1 MKLVIDNL
9 HFSYHPK
16 SGKIFNGFNLSV
28 EEGEI
33 LAILGSSGCGKSTL
47 LRIISGLE
55 ESAQGTIKVGNT
67 TLQDQSVFVPVEKRN
82 VGFVFQDYALFPFMT
97 VKQNI
102 KFGMKKPSSDRL
114 YQLLEL
120 THLKGLEKRYPH
132 ELSGGQQQRA
142 ALARTLASKPGL
154 LLMDEPFSNL
164 DTNLVDELRKDLK
177 QIIKSQK
184 ITTVLVT
191 HNKADADYLADKIVQ
206 LSMPCGRF
214 L

>member
-1 MKLVIDNL
+1 MKLIIDNL

-16 SGKIFNGFNLSV
+16 AEKIFNGFSLSV

-33 LAILGSSGCGKSTL
+33 LAVLGSSGCGKSTL

-55 ESAQGTIKVGNT
+55 ESAQGTIRVGNT
-67 TLQDQSVFVPVEKRN
+67 TFQDQSVFVPVEKRN

-97 VKQNI
+97 VEQNI
-102 KFGMKKPSSDRL
+102 KFGMKKPSSEQL

-120 THLKGLEKRYPH
+120 THLKGLEKRYLH
-132 ELSGGQQQRA
+132 ELSGGQQQRV
-142 ALARTLASKPGL
+142 ALARTLASKPAL
-154 LLMDEPFSNL
+154 LLLDEPFSNL
-164 DTNLVDELRKDLK
+164 DSNLVDELRMYLK

-191 HNKADADYLADKIVQ
+191 HNKDDADYLADKTVQ
-206 LSMPCGRF
+206 LSE
-214 L
+214 

>member
-9 HFSYHPK
+9 HFSYNPEV
-16 SGKIFNGFNLSV
+16 GKIFSGFNLSV

-33 LAILGSSGCGKSTL
+33 LAVLGSSGCGKSTL

-55 ESAQGTIKVGNT
+55 ENAQGTIRVGHT
-67 TLQDQSVFVPVEKRN
+67 TFQDKSTFVPVEKRN

-97 VKQNI
+97 VEQNI
-102 KFGMKKPSSDRL
+102 KFGMKKPYADRVN
-114 YQLLEL
+114 QLLEL
-120 THLKGLEKRYPH
+120 THLNGLEKRYPH

-142 ALARTLASKPGL
+142 ALARTLASKPSL

-164 DTNLVDELRKDLK
+164 DANLVDELRKDLK

-206 LSMPCGRF
+206 LSA
-214 L
+214 

>member
-1 MKLVIDNL
+1 MNLVIDNL

-16 SGKIFNGFNLSV
+16 AGKIFNGFNLSV

-55 ESAQGTIKVGNT
+55 ENSQGTIRVGNAT
-67 TLQDQSVFVPVEKRN
+67 FQDQSVFVPVEKRN
-82 VGFVFQDYALFPFMT
+82 IGFVFQDYALFPFMT
-97 VKQNI
+97 VEQNI
-102 KFGMKKPSSDRL
+102 KFGMKKPSSDQL
-114 YQLLEL
+114 HQLLEL

-142 ALARTLASKPGL
+142 ALARTLASKPAL

-164 DTNLVDELRKDLK
+164 DANLVDELRKDLK

-191 HNKADADYLADKIVQ
+191 HNKADADFLADKIIQ
-206 LSMPCGRF
+206 LSAS
-214 L
+214 

>member
-1 MKLVIDNL
+1 MKLVIENL
-9 HFSYHPK
+9 HFSYHQK
-16 SGKIFNGFNLSV
+16 TGKIFNGFNLSV

-33 LAILGSSGCGKSTL
+33 AAVLGSSGCGKSTL

-55 ESAQGTIKVGNT
+55 ESADGTIKVGNT
-67 TLQDQSVFVPVEKRN
+67 TFQDQSVFVPVERRN

-97 VKQNI
+97 VEQNI
-102 KFGMKKPSSDRL
+102 KFGMKKPSPDQL

-120 THLKGLEKRYPH
+120 THLTGLGKRYPH
-132 ELSGGQQQRA
+132 ELSGGQQQRT
-142 ALARTLASKPGL
+142 ALARTLASKPSL

-164 DTNLVDELRKDLK
+164 DSGLVEELRKDLK

-191 HNKADADYLADKIVQ
+191 HNKADADFLADKIIH
-206 LSMPCGRF
+206 LSS
-214 L
+214 

>member
-16 SGKIFNGFNLSV
+16 AGKIFNGFNLSV
-28 EEGEI
+28 EEGRI
-33 LAILGSSGCGKSTL
+33 LAVLGSSGCGKSTL

-55 ESAQGTIKVGNT
+55 ESAQGTISVGNT
-67 TLQDQSVFVPVEKRN
+67 IFQDQSVFVPVEKRN
-82 VGFVFQDYALFPFMT
+82 IGFVFQDYALFPFMT
-97 VKQNI
+97 VEQNI
-102 KFGMKKPSSDRL
+102 KFGMKKPSFDQFHRL
-114 YQLLEL
+114 LDL

-132 ELSGGQQQRA
+132 ELSGGQQQRT
-142 ALARTLASKPGL
+142 ALARTLASMPAL

-164 DTNLVDELRKDLK
+164 DANLVDELRKDLK

-191 HNKADADYLADKIVQ
+191 HNKADADYLADKIIQ
-206 LSMPCGRF
+206 LSA
-214 L
+214 